1 MPRSSRV
8 YVHPPKSGDICFP
21 VRSATPDRAD
31 LPWPEMEPRGGV
43 LNYVYIF
50 LPLVTNYAI
59 YFLAF
64 YVEALKQDP
73 EEFRK
78 PGPLDPGG
86 GPYIKDGSRNSSAKP
101 TYAQYAR
108 SGGDILAGPVL
119 AWGLGL
125 ANAAFSRTLGLGF
138 INFSPGTAPTPLLWP
153 DLSLPARRRPQRP
166 GYRVGSSLRLP

>member
-1 MPRSSRV
+1 MLTRLNREIFAFLFARQPQIARI
-8 YVHPPKSGDICFP
+8 YLGQKWNH
-21 VRSATPDRAD
+21 
-31 LPWPEMEPRGGV
+31 GGG

-125 ANAAFSRTLGLGF
+125 ANAAF
-138 INFSPGTAPTPLLWP
+138 WP
-153 DLSLPARRRPQRP
+153 NIRSWFYQL
-166 GYRVGSSLRLP
+166 